1 MHTCRR
7 VARLRDREHAPLAST
22 SSAEAMSDLSS
33 TSGQA
38 APKEQPGARPNILMP
53 LLWLA
58 GTVAL
63 AVPSIRGGVFD
74 AMSTDDAMRLVQ
86 VRDLIGGQGWFDLF
100 QHRLDP
106 PGVSMHWSRV
116 IDAPLAALILLLK
129 PLTGAHGAEAVTMY
143 FWPALLFAVALAL
156 IAAIARQ
163 MSTSIDSRIAAVA
176 LAVLSAPALIHFRPG
191 AIDHH
196 NAQIDLLLALV
207 LMTTQIEESAVKAA
221 LGGLMVSLSLAIGI
235 EMLPPIAAI
244 GLVIFGLFVWRG
256 ASVARQVGAFGAAL
270 AASSLLLAPTL
281 LPLPSLTLPVCDTF
295 GGPVLL
301 LVAGGGISLVI
312 MVGIDHYHSAL
323 RMRLAVGAASAIVLF
338 CVFLSSFSA
347 CIASPYAQLDPL
359 VVSLW
364 VDRVAE
370 SMSLSTM
377 LQLVPQKV
385 LGFYGF
391 PLMATGFA
399 LAALIQSNPFERFRW
414 ILGTVTL
421 TALIGFSFWEVR
433 GTAAASMLAA
443 PLFAASLTILWPTLA
458 NGRNLLLLALVAS
471 PASFAAL
478 GLSAKPLVDFIFKPQ
493 MTIGEDASTCRSVSD
508 VAALTRL
515 PKGRVMAP
523 IDLGPAILAET
534 NHDIFAA
541 PYHRNNDGNV
551 AMFKLML
558 APLPTAHRILSD
570 RRVDYVVTCRADPD
584 RDLVGLAPD
593 GLAARLGRGETPD
606 FLEPLDLDP
615 AHKISIWRVKI
626 NRAASPSFT
635 PPGRSP

>member
-1 MHTCRR
+1 
-7 VARLRDREHAPLAST
+7 
-22 SSAEAMSDLSS
+22 MSDLSS
-33 TSGQA
+33 TSGHA
-38 APKEQPGARPNILMP
+38 ALKEQHGTHPTILMP

-58 GTVAL
+58 GAVAL

-74 AMSTDDAMRLVQ
+74 AMSTDDAMRLVE

-100 QHRLDP
+100 QYRLNP
-106 PGVSMHWSRV
+106 PGTSMHWSRV

-129 PLTGAHGAEAVTMY
+129 PLTGTHGAEAVTLY
-143 FWPALLFAVALAL
+143 LWPMLLFAVALAL

-163 MSTSIDSRIAAVA
+163 MSDGIDPRIAAVV

-207 LMTTQIEESAVKAA
+207 LMAAQIEKSAVKAA

-235 EMLPPIAAI
+235 EMLPAIAAT
-244 GLVIFGLFVWRG
+244 GLAIFGLLVWRG
-256 ASVARQVGAFGAAL
+256 APVARQVGAFGAAL
-270 AASSLLLAPTL
+270 AASSLLLALAL
-281 LPLPSLTLPVCDTF
+281 LPLSSLTSPVCDAF

-301 LVAGGGISLVI
+301 LAAGGGISLVI
-312 MVGIDHYHSAL
+312 MAGIDRYHPAL
-323 RMRLAVGAASAIVLF
+323 WMRLAVGAASAIALLG
-338 CVFLSSFSA
+338 VFLSSFSE

-364 VDRVAE
+364 VDKVAE
-370 SMSLSTM
+370 SMSLATM
-377 LQLVPQKV
+377 LRLVPQKV
-385 LGFYGF
+385 LGYYGF

-399 LAALIQSNPFERFRW
+399 LAALVRSNPFERFRW

-421 TALIGFSFWEVR
+421 GALIGFSFWEVR
-433 GTAAASMLAA
+433 GTAAASMVAA
-443 PLFAASLTILWPTLA
+443 PIFAASLTILWPTLA
-458 NGRNLLLLALVAS
+458 NGRNLLFLALVAS

-478 GLSAKPLVDFIFKPQ
+478 GLSAKPLIDFVFKPQ
-493 MTIGEDASTCRSVSD
+493 MTIAGDASTCRTVSD
-508 VAALTRL
+508 VASLTRL

-523 IDLGPAILAET
+523 IDLGPTILAET
-534 NHDIFAA
+534 NHDVFAA

-551 AMFKLML
+551 AMFRLML
-558 APLPTAHRILSD
+558 APLPAAHRILAD
-570 RRVDYVVTCRADPD
+570 RRVDYVVTCAADPD
-584 RDLVGLAPD
+584 RDLVKLAPD

-615 AHKISIWRVKI
+615 AHKISVWRVA
-626 NRAASPSFT
+626 R
-635 PPGRSP
+635 